1 AGNLSGGGT
10 VSVRGG
16 VLGGTGSISGPVNV
30 DAGGTL
36 TAGLTNTGV
45 LTINNELTFASGAAF
60 SAKIDKGS
68 TTQDSIQ
75 GLAKVTYAGTL
86 TVTNLSGSLAIN
98 DSFKLFDA
106 AVYEGSF
113 STVVPVTPGVGLA
126 WDTTQLAVDGTL
138 RIVEGSSVNPD
149 PTNITFKLSGGQLEL
164 SWPQD
169 HIGWRLQTQTNSLST
184 GLKNNWVD
192 VADSVS
198 TNRVF
203 LPISRD
209 NGAVFFRL
217 IY

>member
-1 AGNLSGGGT
+1 
-10 VSVRGG
+10 
-16 VLGGTGSISGPVNV
+16 VNV

-45 LTINNELTFASGAAF
+45 LTINNELTFASGATF

-68 TTQDSIQ
+68 ATQDLIQ

-86 TVTNLSGSLAIN
+86 TVTNLSGFLAIN

-113 STVVPVTPGVGLA
+113 SAVVPVTPGLGLA

-149 PTNITFKLSGGQLEL
+149 PTNITFKVSGGQLEL

-169 HIGWRLQTQTNSLST
+169 HIGWRLQAQTNSLST

-192 VADSVS
+192 VADSIA